1 MRTKG
6 GEKMNWGTIL
16 MAVGMLVSELL
27 DDEEE

>member
-1 MRTKG
+1 MEG

>member
-1 MRTKG
+1 MEG

-16 MAVGMLVSELL
+16 MAVSMLVSELL

>member
-1 MRTKG
+1 MEG
-6 GEKMNWGTIL
+6 GEEMNWGTIL